1 MAFYLSLLSLNIQS
15 FVPLATLKGVLFA
28 NLFLFMQ
35 TFYDSLFRKKIIK
48 NVFFS
53 FSVFLFFFLL
63 WQLIVQV
70 GYVFNSSI
78 LDNLI
83 FISRDDGM
91 MMRSSLLTQSFYLFS
106 SVFLFIYLYYVLKN
120 KTTSIQ
126 KVNKFVKAGLVFY
139 VFYGFYEWLFFLL
152 TGSSGDVFSNRIT
165 GDDFEY
171 GLFQNITLAGFNFM
185 RLKSLAGEP
194 SMLAYTLVPFFI
206 YYYYLKDRF
215 WVFILFALLLSTSST
230 AFLGVFLFLLFDLIF
245 IRKAIGFLLAVFFA
259 FFVVYIA
266 FYDIINDLIMI
277 NAAKLAME
285 DQSGGERSE
294 YFLNHFNA
302 WLDSDFLHVL
312 LGHGWGYVRSTDLL
326 STLLYNTGLIGFLF
340 ITLFFFYPAYKVF
353 SRSAEHY
360 ALSSILVN
368 IYIMA
373 MVSVSEP
380 YYFHVWYFLALAY
393 FYVLTGGKHDYCKC

>member
-28 NLFLFMQ
+28 NLFLLMQ
-35 TFYDSLFRKKIIK
+35 IFYDSLFRKKFIN
-48 NVFFS
+48 NVFIS

-70 GYVFNSSI
+70 GYVFNFSI
-78 LDNLI
+78 PDDLV

-106 SVFLFIYLYYVLKN
+106 SVVFFIYLYYVFKN
-120 KTTSIQ
+120 KIISAH

-139 VFYGFYEWLFFLL
+139 VFYGFYEWFFFLL
-152 TGSSGDVFSNRIT
+152 TGSNGDVFSNRIT
-165 GDDFEY
+165 GDDFNY
-171 GLFQNITLAGFNFM
+171 GLYQNITLAGFNFM

-206 YYYYLKDRF
+206 YYYYLKDKF

-230 AFLGVFLFLLFDLIF
+230 AFLGIFIFLLFDLIF
-245 IRKAIGFLLAVFFA
+245 IRKALGFLLAGA
-259 FFVVYIA
+259 LIFFVIYIA
-266 FYDIINDLIMI
+266 FYDVINDLIMI
-277 NAAKLAME
+277 NKTKMAME

-294 YFLNHFNA
+294 FFLNHFNA
-302 WLDSDFLHVL
+302 WLDSNFLHFL

-326 STLLYNTGLIGFLF
+326 STLLYNTGLVGFLF
-340 ITLFFFYPAYKVF
+340 VTLFFFYPAYKVF

-360 ALSSILVN
+360 ALSSVLVA
-368 IYIMA
+368 IYIME

-393 FYVLTGGKHDYCKC
+393 FYVLKGGKDDCCKC